1 MFNLMKKL
9 LVVFLVSIMLMS
21 CMTGFVQAS
30 EVAETALQWDY
41 ILDIYRTLDFYNGVG
56 CFSTMIDCLPDEVI
70 EIEATATLY
79 YVTSRGNWSKIDEW
93 YYHVEDCYISI
104 GIDFPGV
111 SGREYVVQVDAIIYT
126 ENDSETFSY
135 ATIDVCP

>member
-1 MFNLMKKL
+1 MKKL

-21 CMTGFVQAS
+21 CMIGFVHAS

-56 CFSTMIDCLPDEVI
+56 YFSTLIDCLPDEVV
-70 EIEATATLY
+70 EIEATVTLY

-93 YYHVEDCYISI
+93 YYDVEDSALPV
-104 GIDFPGV
+104 DLTFNAV
-111 SGREYVVQVDAIIYT
+111 SGREYVVQVDAIIYA

>member
-30 EVAETALQWDY
+30 EVAEAALQWDY
-41 ILDIYRTLDFYNGVG
+41 ILDIYRTLNFNGNTG
-56 CFSTMIDCLPDEVI
+56 YFSTLIDCLPDEVV
-70 EIEATATLY
+70 EIEATVTLY

-93 YYHVEDCYISI
+93 YYDVEDNSLPV
-104 GIDFPGV
+104 DLTFNAV